1 MLRLTVTSQ
10 TSREIVLK
18 VEGWV
23 AGGKVALLEEEG
35 TRRLQQAEH
44 LVLDLKGV
52 RFIDQ
57 AGIALLKRWAGE
69 RLVLRNG
76 SSFIQTLLQT
86 HGLDMEWKEEVVGGS
101 G

>member
-23 AGGKVALLEEEG
+23 AGGQVDLLEEEG
-35 TRRLQQAEH
+35 ARQLQEAEC
-44 LVLDLKGV
+44 LVLDLNGV
-52 RFIDQ
+52 RFIDR

-69 RLVLRNG
+69 RLVLRGG

-86 HGLDMEWKEEVVGGS
+86 HGLETERKEEAVGQPG
-101 G
+101 